1 VKEILELEDSSILA
15 GGTPLAGLKAELV
28 AGIAKVRESLVIIL
42 QGERL
47 LEAESYPRPP
57 SEREPPAGGAVET
70 GGAGETGE
78 AEEAEEVE
86 AG

>member
-1 VKEILELEDSSILA
+1 M
-15 GGTPLAGLKAELV
+15 

-47 LEAESYPRPP
+47 LEAESYAKPP
-57 SEREPPAGGAVET
+57 SEREPPAGGA
-70 GGAGETGE
+70 GE
-78 AEEAEEVE
+78 AEEAQEVE